1 MAVKKTMRE
10 SAPVQ
15 PESLVYVG
23 PNLPRSLVMK
33 YQVFVGGYPPSM
45 ESIFTQQPAVKKL
58 FVPVKELTKA
68 VQEISQAGTP
78 LNKYYKLAQEVK

>member
-1 MAVKKTMRE
+1 MAVKKTMR
-10 SAPVQ
+10 AQVKVQ

-45 ESIFTQQPAVKKL
+45 ESIFAQQPAVRKL
-58 FVPVKELTKA
+58 FVPVQELTNA
-68 VQEISQAGTP
+68 VQDISREGTP